1 MTAREK
7 LKLRLNELNHTVKK
21 SLGQNFLVADHVIE
35 KIITQAQLV
44 SSGGLVE
51 VGPGLGALT
60 DTLKK
65 IDPQLQ
71 VIEFDHGL
79 ADYWRGQNLE
89 VIEDDA
95 LRIDW
100 TKITKKSLISNLPYQ
115 IAASL
120 VVELSV
126 TETQLENMVLM
137 FQKEVAQRI
146 KSEGDDDH
154 YGFLSVMAQ
163 QFWDVQKLCDA
174 GPQDFSP
181 PPKIASRV
189 LTFKRKSNPA
199 IVDRMDF
206 LKFVK
211 NMFQNRRRQ
220 IRSILKTFMTEE
232 QVSAS
237 MNYFEQNKKLPTLRT
252 EELKPKEIQEFYLFF
267 KSLKSGV
274 KA

>member
-7 LKLRLNELNHTVKK
+7 LKLRLHELNHTVKK

-35 KIITQAQLV
+35 KIINQAQLV
-44 SSGGLVE
+44 SSGGIVE

-65 IDPQLQ
+65 IDPTLQ
-71 VIEFDHGL
+71 VIEFDRGL
-79 ADYWRGQNLE
+79 AEFWRGQKLD
-89 VIEDDA
+89 VIEEDA
-95 LRIDW
+95 LRTDW

-120 VVELSV
+120 VVELSIADSKI
-126 TETQLENMVLM
+126 ENMVLM

-146 KSEGDDDH
+146 KSVGDDH
-154 YGFLSVMAQ
+154 YGFLSVIAQ

-181 PPKIASRV
+181 APKIASRV

-199 IVDRMDF
+199 ITDRMEF

-220 IRSILKTFMTEE
+220 IKSILKTFMTED
-232 QVSAS
+232 QVLAS
-237 MNYFEQNKKLPTLRT
+237 MSYFEKNKKPATLRT
-252 EELKPKEIQEFYLFF
+252 EELAPQEIQDFYLFF
-267 KSLKSGV
+267 KSLKAESKV
-274 KA
+274 